1 MNSSAI
7 SACGLRKA
15 YGDKAFPDGI
25 ELRTNNV
32 LSYGARSFPV
42 TWQKR

>member
-15 YGDKAFPDGI
+15 YGDKVFPDGI
-25 ELRTNNV
+25 ELRTNV
-32 LSYGARSFPV
+32 LIYGVRSFPV
-42 TWQKR
+42 TWQKG